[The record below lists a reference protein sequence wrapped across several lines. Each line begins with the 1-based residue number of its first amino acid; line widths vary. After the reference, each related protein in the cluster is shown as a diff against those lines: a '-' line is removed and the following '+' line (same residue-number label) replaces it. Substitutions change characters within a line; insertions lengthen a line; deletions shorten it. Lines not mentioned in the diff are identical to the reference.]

1 MESLWTSETSIAMHK
16 TTNCA
21 TTQPWRPH
29 DNSYRLL
36 KTTSSSLPATSLRGV
51 PQVLRK
57 SRLRY
62 RTATGHLLQA
72 LATLLSSYCSARELT
87 LERTFR
93 QGVGEL
99 ISHSHVHTGARL
111 ENVWTYTLYAWKFTN
126 FGKVTVFSVAV
137 HSDRQVKKFRGISSL
152 HLHGLRNY

>member
-1 MESLWTSETSIAMHK
+1 MESLWTSKTSIAMRK
-16 TTNCA
+16 TTNCVTTLNA
-21 TTQPWRPH
+21 TRQQLPAVVLT
-29 DNSYRLL
+29 L
-36 KTTSSSLPATSLRGV
+36 SSLPATSLRAV
-51 PQVLRK
+51 PQVLRT

-87 LERTFR
+87 LDRTFR

-99 ISHSHVHTGARL
+99 ISQSHVHTGTKL

-126 FGKVTVFSVAV
+126 FRKATVFSVAV